1 MRSRLIGFI
10 IVLFWVIS
18 QTGLSQKIENNNDR
32 ILFRGMVIDEST
44 YKPVSNTQILINNE
58 FSSICGEDGTFSFK
72 AYKKDTIIFSNL
84 GYKSN
89 QLIVSDTLNEF
100 EFITGIYL
108 TRDTMS
114 IGEVV
119 IIPRHTNLKY
129 EILNATS
136 NTPETFSNARYNVA
150 VSAYQGRNGISNL
163 GTPDDNY
170 AVLIQK
176 QKIDAYERGGIPS
189 DQIVGLS
196 PFMLI
201 PAAYLLIN
209 GLPEKN
215 APHKPKLSDQDLV
228 QIHEKY
234 LEILKQQK

>member
-1 MRSRLIGFI
+1 
-10 IVLFWVIS
+10 
-18 QTGLSQKIENNNDR
+18 
-32 ILFRGMVIDEST
+32 
-44 YKPVSNTQILINNE
+44 LINNI
-58 FSSICGEDGTFSFK
+58 FSSVCGEDGTFSFL

-89 QLIVSDTLNEF
+89 QLFVSDTLNEI

-119 IIPRHTNLKY
+119 IIPRHINLKS
-129 EILNATS
+129 EILNARS
-136 NTPETFSNARYNVA
+136 NTPETFNNARYNVA

-189 DQIVGLS
+189 DNIVGLS

-201 PAAYLLIN
+201 SAAYLLIN

-215 APHKPKLSDQDLV
+215 APLKPKLSEQDVV

-234 LEILKQQK
+234 LEILKQKK

>member
-1 MRSRLIGFI
+1 MRSSLIGFI
-10 IVLFWVIS
+10 IVLLWFIS
-18 QTGLSQKIENNNDR
+18 QTGLSQKEETKRDR
-32 ILFRGMVIDEST
+32 ILFRGMVIDAST
-44 YKPVSNTQILINNE
+44 YTPVPNTQILINNI
-58 FSSICGEDGTFSFK
+58 FSSLCGEDGTFSFF

-84 GYKSN
+84 GYKSK
-89 QLIVSDTLNEF
+89 QLFVSDTLNEI

-119 IIPRHTNLKY
+119 IIPRHINLKS
-129 EILNATS
+129 EILNARS
-136 NTPETFSNARYNVA
+136 NMPETFNNARYNVA

-189 DQIVGLS
+189 DNIVGLS

-201 PAAYLLIN
+201 SAAYLLIN

-215 APHKPKLSDQDLV
+215 APLKPKLSEQDVV

-234 LEILKQQK
+234 LEILKQKK